1 MTIDSI
7 SISIFSMI
15 IVMMMMMMMIDDDD
29 DDDDDDDV
37 FSWYHPIEWLGSLI

>member
-1 MTIDSI
+1 MTGMTMTMTIIHMTIDSI

-15 IVMMMMMMMIDDDD
+15 IVMMMMMI

-37 FSWYHPIEWLGSLI
+37 FS